1 MAGPY
6 TTQANIIKEIG
17 RSMLVKLTDDE
28 KVGDVNT
35 EVVTSAISWADNK
48 IDLYCR
54 GRYPVDMDTVDVP
67 EAIVDYS
74 TCLAVFWLYKRRLQ
88 VTLPDALAKDY
99 KNTMKDLRDIQAG
112 KLTPW
117 EQEDEPTIILSNKT
131 SDSKVFNST
140 LWAGY
145 DRD

>member
-6 TTQANIIKEIG
+6 TTQAKIIKAIG
-17 RSMLVKLTDDE
+17 RTMLIKLTDDE

-35 EVVTSAISWADNK
+35 EVVADAITWADNK

-54 GRYPVDMDTVDVP
+54 GRYPADMDTVDVP

-74 TCLAVFWLYKRRLQ
+74 TCLSIFWLYKRRLQ
-88 VTLPDALAKDY
+88 LTVPEPLAREYKDA
-99 KNTMKDLRDIQAG
+99 MKDLRDIQAG

-117 EQEDEPTIILSNKT
+117 ESEDEPTIILSNKT
-131 SDSKVFNST
+131 SSSKTFNST
-140 LWAGY
+140 FWDGY
-145 DRD
+145 DR